1 MTQKRSVFHHSD
13 IHPQQLLAS
22 CLCKHVIFF
31 VYCPV
36 LTPLYLTPS
45 DADELHISNVTSSSL
60 KLRWSSLNPKLFVYF
75 EVVVTRLHDHSLVLK
90 TNVSGTELSVDN
102 LESAQTYHAVV
113 TAHTAEGQIV
123 STRKGI
129 MTTSKSI
136 NTPPQICCKHPFYP
150 TRWHMMWYDEHT
162 DTFSSFPFSSFKVS

>member
-1 MTQKRSVFHHSD
+1 MILIMQ
-13 IHPQQLLAS
+13 
-22 CLCKHVIFF
+22 
-31 VYCPV
+31 CPA
-36 LTPLYLTPS
+36 LTTLYLTPS
-45 DADELHISNVTSSSL
+45 DADELHVSNVTSSSL
-60 KLRWSSLNPKLFVYF
+60 KLRWTNPDSKLFVYF
-75 EVVVTRLHDHSLVLK
+75 EVVVTRLHDHALVLK

-136 NTPPQICCKHPFYP
+136 NTSTQMFRYKFYSG
-150 TRWHMMWYDEHT
+150 RLYIM
-162 DTFSSFPFSSFKVS
+162 